1 MAAAGIRLLQI
12 APIFVAL
19 CLALT
24 GCGGV
29 NSAVDWVSGIG
40 GGGKPPEG
48 QPGHVTGYLGG
59 VVADEPQA
67 ALLGRQ
73 VLSAGGSAADAAAAV
88 GLALAVT
95 LPSRASLG
103 SGGACLA
110 YTAEGAHRPE
120 AVMFTSIP
128 PATSAGSDRPAAI
141 PMLARGMFALK
152 SWFGRL
158 PFETIIQPVEQ
169 MARGARAS
177 HAFAADLAVVAGPL
191 AGDPGAAVFF
201 RGGHPVVE
209 GDVMVQPDL
218 AATLAEMRTA
228 GVGDLYLGAL
238 ARRLVAGAPQAGAAF
253 NLTELRN
260 AVPKLEGALATTAR
274 NGDRVTFLPPP
285 ADGGLAAAAAFQVL
299 EANPADTAGA
309 NARGLAVASRWRQGG
324 TDLQAINTATSLPP
338 ANLPPLPASTTFGTL
353 DKDGNAVVCAVTMGN
368 LFGTGRVLPSTGIVL
383 AASPTWLPPPLL
395 SAAIA
400 YNPDKS
406 AFRALAGGSG
416 QAGAPLA
423 AALMI
428 NQALGQTGRV
438 AQPSPGSVPDPGR
451 ANVISCS
458 RYLPGRE
465 ESCAFTTDPR
475 GFGLATGS
483 GG

>member
-1 MAAAGIRLLQI
+1 MAAAGVRLLHT
-12 APIFVAL
+12 ATIFAAL
-19 CLALT
+19 SLALA
-24 GCGGV
+24 GCGGI
-29 NSAVDWVSGIG
+29 NSAVDFVSGV
-40 GGGKPPEG
+40 GGGKPAEG
-48 QPGHVTGYLGG
+48 QPGYITGFLGG

-73 VLSAGGSAADAAAAV
+73 VLSAGGNAADAAAAV

-103 SGGACLA
+103 AGGACLA
-110 YTAEGAHRPE
+110 YTAAGAQRPQ

-128 PATSAGSDRPAAI
+128 PAASAGSNRPAAV

-152 SWFGRL
+152 SWFGHL

-169 MARGARAS
+169 MARGVRAS
-177 HAFAADLAVVAGPL
+177 HAFASDLAVVAGPL
-191 AGDPGAAVFF
+191 VSDPAAAAVFF
-201 RGGHPVVE
+201 RGGRQVVE

-218 AATLAEMRTA
+218 AATMAEMRTA
-228 GVGDLYLGAL
+228 GVGDLYLGGL

-260 AVPKLEGALATTAR
+260 AVPKLEGALSTDAR

-299 EANPADTAGA
+299 DANPADAAGA

-324 TDLQAINTATSLPP
+324 TDVTVLSTATNLPP
-338 ANLPPLPASTTFGTL
+338 PNLPPLPASTTFGTL
-353 DKDGNAVVCAVTMGN
+353 DRNGNAVVCAVTMGN
-368 LFGTGRVLPSTGIVL
+368 LFGTGRVLPGMGIVL
-383 AASPTWLPPPLL
+383 AASPNWLPPPLL
-395 SAAIA
+395 SAAMA
-400 YNPDKS
+400 YNADKS

-423 AALMI
+423 AAMMI
-428 NQALGQTGRV
+428 SQALGQTGRV
-438 AQPSPGSVPDPGR
+438 AQPAPGSVPDPGR
-451 ANVISCS
+451 ANVIACS

-465 ESCAFTTDPR
+465 ESCAFATDPR
-475 GFGLATGS
+475 GSGLATG
-483 GG
+483 GGG